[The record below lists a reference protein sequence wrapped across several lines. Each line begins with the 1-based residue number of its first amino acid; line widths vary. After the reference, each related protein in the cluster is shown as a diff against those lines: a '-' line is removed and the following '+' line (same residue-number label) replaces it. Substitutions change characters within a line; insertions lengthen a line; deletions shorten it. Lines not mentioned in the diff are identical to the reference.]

1 MCATVESIGKRET
14 PDPLVVLCNNYHAD
28 IMPVT
33 PFSTSERVRWAD
45 VDLVGIMRFSAV
57 PRFVELAEQELFRA
71 AGLPFATFFEAPAV
85 WLPRRHLSIDY
96 LSPARLDDLLTVT
109 VYMTRLGT
117 TSATMQ
123 TDVYTE
129 SGRLVA
135 AAAMTVVCV
144 DPTDFRKQPL
154 PDAVVAALTPYLCT
168 VDEARAA
175 RAGNG

>member
-1 MCATVESIGKRET
+1 
-14 PDPLVVLCNNYHAD
+14 
-28 IMPVT
+28 MPVT
-33 PFSTSERVRWAD
+33 SYSTSERVRWAD

-57 PRFVELAEQELFRA
+57 PRFVELGEQELFRA
-71 AGLPFATFFEAPAV
+71 AGLPYREIFEAPEV

-96 LSPARLDDLLTVT
+96 LSPARLDDLLSVT

-123 TDVYTE
+123 VDLHAA

-144 DPTDFRKQPL
+144 GVSDFRKQPL
-154 PDAVVAALTPYLCT
+154 PDALVTALTPFVCT

-175 RAGNG
+175 HAGNG